1 MATLSEWKLLIK
13 FSRNTKDFNPNMYKD
28 IKKGI
33 YVPCKVLNEHIDRYY
48 NLKEEKC

>member
-13 FSRNTKDFNPNMYKD
+13 FSRDTKDFNPNMYKD

-33 YVPCKVLNEHIDRYY
+33 CVPCKVLNEHIDRYY

>member
-13 FSRNTKDFNPNMYKD
+13 FSRAAEDFNPNMYKD